1 MPSLEETFTTAIAQG
16 KIPGTILMATNK
28 TGSFRYSRAFG
39 PRSLHETEEALKL
52 DALLVFAS
60 LTKLITTIAALQ
72 LVERGKWTLDDNV
85 FDVLPELERLPI
97 LTKMKEGALVL
108 TKRANGITLRHLLTH
123 SSGVGY
129 SMTSTLIQEYHTSI
143 GLSPTA
149 PFPRVVDRFGCPLLF
164 EPGSSWQYGGSVDWV
179 GLGVARIVKTSLEEY
194 CQQNIFGPLRITDT
208 TFWPGRQPKLNARLA
223 SMTVRDSNV
232 QDGLGKLLPYSGP
245 SPGGEYVEEFGGQG
259 AYGTLP
265 DFLKILQSLLA
276 DDEKLLKKETTAEMF
291 KPQLNCESQKA
302 LQETF
307 RSSNRRRFFVGEFP
321 EHVRYDWGLG
331 GLLTMQDVKVNEL
344 QWRNKGCMV
353 WSGLPNLFWFLDRK
367 AGLCGVYGTQVLP
380 PGDSGT
386 AEMIAFFDK
395 AIYELYARSKGE
407 HE

>member
-1 MPSLEETFTTAIAQG
+1 
-16 KIPGTILMATNK
+16 
-28 TGSFRYSRAFG
+28 
-39 PRSLHETEEALKL
+39 
-52 DALLVFAS
+52 
-60 LTKLITTIAALQ
+60 
-72 LVERGKWTLDDNV
+72 
-85 FDVLPELERLPI
+85 
-97 LTKMKEGALVL
+97 
-108 TKRANGITLRHLLTH
+108 
-123 SSGVGY
+123 
-129 SMTSTLIQEYHTSI
+129 MTSTLIQEYHTSI

-194 CQQNIFGPLRITDT
+194 CQQKIFAPLGITDT

-223 SMTVRDSNV
+223 SMIVRDSNV
-232 QDGLGKLLPYSGP
+232 QGGQGKLFPYSGP

-307 RSSNRRRFFVGEFP
+307 QTSDRSRLFVGEFP
-321 EHVRYDWGLG
+321 EHVRYDWGFG

-353 WSGLPNLFWFLDRK
+353 WSGFPNLFWVGEKPPLQLQILRFGYIDGKLQFLDRE

-380 PGDSGT
+380 PGDSGV

-407 HE
+407 HQ